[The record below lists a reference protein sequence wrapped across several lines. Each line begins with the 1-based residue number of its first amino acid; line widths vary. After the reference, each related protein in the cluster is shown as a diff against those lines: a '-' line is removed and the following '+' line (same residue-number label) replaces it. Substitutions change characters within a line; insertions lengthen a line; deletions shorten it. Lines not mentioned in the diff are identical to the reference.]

1 MGGGKKEKEGRGW
14 AGGEGRRRWG
24 RGFLKTFENW
34 SQRGVQETAAEGQCG
49 HLRATPQSG

>member
-1 MGGGKKEKEGRGW
+1 MGGGKKAKEGRGW

-34 SQRGVQETAAEGQCG
+34 SWRGVQETAAEGRCG
-49 HLRATPQSG
+49 HLRVTPQSG